1 MRRVLWSI
9 VWGALSIGAV
19 TTVLAGRTTLFM
31 TLSETD
37 IQPRIDWFLPQ
48 EHNGIRLDRARI
60 SLFGST
66 LRIDAGL
73 SGAQLAQSASAELLA
88 MGTLSYDPQRAEYFF
103 RPTSID
109 LSKLALPENPAI
121 SRLGEAA
128 ARLRTKTLPGQASM
142 EETARILIERVAN
155 FAIRRAPIY
164 KLEDDANYLIL
175 HPILYSIELRGSKF
189 VAEFKLWRP
198 TVGVVLAL
206 LVIGCALSLM
216 IVLLLHPNRGIPQP
230 DIRTKP
236 ASLPEF
242 LKRSGRH

>member
-1 MRRVLWSI
+1 MRGVLWPI
-9 VWGALSIGAV
+9 AWGALSIGAV
-19 TTVLAGRTTLFM
+19 TSVMAGWTTLSM

-60 SLFGST
+60 SLIDLT

-73 SGAQLAQSASAELLA
+73 SSAQLGQSVSAEVA
-88 MGTLSYDPQRAEYFF
+88 AVGSPSYNLQRAEYFF
-103 RPTSID
+103 KPTSVD
-109 LSKLALPENPAI
+109 LGKLTLPENPAI

-128 ARLRTKTLPGQASM
+128 ARLGTKTLPGQGSI
-142 EETARILIERVAN
+142 EETARILLERVAN

-164 KLEDDANYLIL
+164 KLEDDANDLIL
-175 HPILYSIELRGSKF
+175 HPILHSIELRGSTF
-189 VAEFKLWRP
+189 VVEFKLWRP